1 MKKIKILYKFYDW
14 NVIFYDFAFAY
25 DAFLTKKTFIWSVL
39 LQICSQNKRTILLMK
54 LTFIWGLKAIS
65 LS

>member
-25 DAFLTKKTFIWSVL
+25 DAFLTKKNIYL
-39 LQICSQNKRTILLMK
+39 ICFVTNLPTKYTN
-54 LTFIWGLKAIS
+54 
-65 LS
+65 